1 MNAPTKSPAE
11 LMADLTD
18 QVRLLRLDVS
28 NLIAGHPT
36 KEDAEYI
43 LGILEKTEGNI
54 VTLNDLV
61 PKSIQGWM
69 SDMSKSASSAA
80 SAAVTAS
87 TAQLS
92 ADMSKTAKDLAEA
105 SAEARRQALRY
116 RGGFW
121 VWLGLSCALGALLVA
136 LAAFLITKSDNAKAF
151 GQWPDL
157 YCTDAG
163 GQKTTSERGG
173 ETYEVC
179 VFWLGKAKP

>member
-1 MNAPTKSPAE
+1 MNQQTKGPAE

-18 QVRLLRLDVS
+18 QVRLLRLDVA

-54 VTLNDLV
+54 VALNDIV
-61 PKSIQGWM
+61 PKRIQGWM
-69 SDMSKSASSAA
+69 EAMSQSASRAA

-87 TAQLS
+87 TAQLGK
-92 ADMSKTAKDLAEA
+92 DMAKTTEDLAKA
-105 SAEARRQALRY
+105 AGEARRQAMRY

-121 VWLGLSCALGALLVA
+121 VWLGLACAVGALLVA
-136 LAAFLITKSDNAKAF
+136 LGAFLITRSDNAKAF
-151 GQWPDL
+151 GQWADL